1 MYKCVLPILMLVFC
15 SSCYG
20 KYFPVD
26 NDFESLEVRYSFLNN
41 GNRIKMGI
49 DEWLK
54 IKPIMSLT
62 SEDDEYIRAF
72 VENVIQPEQMSNDK
86 SSSNNKCLYIDILIE
101 IKSEYRSYLLFSDG
115 EYLYDFDNKYKRKI
129 DKEFRKNFHYF
140 NNTDPSLDI
149 LSSPR
154 TAKCEE

>member
-1 MYKCVLPILMLVFC
+1 
-15 SSCYG
+15 
-20 KYFPVD
+20 
-26 NDFESLEVRYSFLNN
+26 
-41 GNRIKMGI
+41 MGI